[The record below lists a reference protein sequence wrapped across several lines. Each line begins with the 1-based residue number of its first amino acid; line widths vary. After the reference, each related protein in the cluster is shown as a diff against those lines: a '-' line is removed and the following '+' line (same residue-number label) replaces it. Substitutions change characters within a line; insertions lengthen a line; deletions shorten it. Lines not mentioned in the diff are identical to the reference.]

1 MVPDPSEASVEEKPS
16 QEPVTEALMRV
27 EPDDPGVEVEQLRE
41 QLNGMETQLSTARE
55 QVLRLAADF
64 ENYKRRQQQ
73 SLDED
78 KFQARQEVVSSM
90 LPLLDNLQRAVDAA
104 EQGGDARA
112 LTEGVKLV
120 LRQLGDILAKQGLS
134 EIESDGLLFDPN
146 VHEAV
151 ISEERDDVEDQTILE
166 TLQKGYRL
174 GARTLRPS
182 LVKVARSST

>member
-1 MVPDPSEASVEEKPS
+1 MVPEPSEASVEEKPS
-16 QEPVTEALMRV
+16 EEQVQQTLMRV
-27 EPDDPGVEVEQLRE
+27 ESDDPAVEVEQLRE

-73 SLDED
+73 AVDDD
-78 KFQARQEVVSSM
+78 KFQARREVVSSM

-104 EQGGDARA
+104 EQGGDGRA

-120 LRQLGDILAKQGLS
+120 LRQLGEILAKQGLS
-134 EIESDGLLFDPN
+134 EIESDGKPFDPN
-146 VHEAV
+146 LHEAV

-166 TLQKGYRL
+166 TLQKGYKL
-174 GARTLRPS
+174 GTRTLRPS
-182 LVKVARSST
+182 LVKVARSSN